1 MELLPLFYSFG
12 VALGIGLLIGLQREY
27 AFDPDQAHE
36 KFAGIRTFSL
46 MSLFGWTAA
55 FLADQLEN
63 PLVFVGLIFPGA
75 LLILLSYYLIAQQG
89 SSVGLTTEFAA
100 LLTLLIGAS
109 AYWHDLVIPVAL
121 GVITFVLLSLKLE
134 LHSLVARITREDIL
148 ATLKFAIITAIIL
161 PVLPNRSFGPP
172 PFDVLNPYKI
182 WLMVV
187 LISGIN
193 FLGYVM
199 IKIVGSRR
207 GISLTGF
214 LGGLV
219 SSTAVTLSFTKSS
232 RTQPA
237 LAKPFA
243 LAITISWLV
252 MFIRVLVEVSV
263 LNIPLLQV
271 LWIPIV
277 ITIVV
282 TALYCV
288 YLYISHHPEQK
299 EDHIGDITNP
309 FELGPAIQFGLL
321 YGVILFVSRT
331 AQLYF
336 GDSGV
341 FVSSI
346 VSGVAD
352 VDAITL
358 SLSELSRSEGNL
370 ALATAAQ
377 AIVLAT
383 VSNTVVKGGIVIAG
397 SAPSLRRAIIPIVL
411 LVLLTALGVSFFTIG

>member
-27 AFDPDQAHE
+27 AVDPEDAHE

-46 MSLFGWTAA
+46 MSLFGWMAA
-55 FLADQLEN
+55 FLSDQLEN
-63 PLVFVGLIFPGA
+63 PLVFVGLILPGA
-75 LLILLSYYLIAQQG
+75 SLILLSYHLIAKQG
-89 SSVGLTTEFAA
+89 NSVGLTTEFAA

-109 AYWHDLVIPVAL
+109 AYWHNLAIPVAL

-134 LHSLVARITREDIL
+134 LHSIVARITREDIL

-237 LAKPFA
+237 LGKPFA
-243 LAITISWLV
+243 LAITISWAV

-271 LWIPIV
+271 VWIPIAV
-277 ITIVV
+277 TIVV

-288 YLYISHHPEQK
+288 YLYISHHPEQN
-299 EDHIGDITNP
+299 DDDIGDVTNP

-321 YGVILFVSRT
+321 YGVILFISRT

-358 SLSELSRSEGNL
+358 SLAELSGTGGNL

-397 SAPSLRRAIIPIVL
+397 SAPQLRRAIIPIVL
-411 LVLLTALGVSFFTIG
+411 LVLITALGVSYLTIT